1 VNSAGAGIAR
11 PPAALPVATAVRTP
25 ALFAYGL
32 LGMPLAMAALPLYVH
47 LPKFYGGHLGMPLA
61 TLGVVLLLLRLA
73 DGVLD
78 PLLGAWSDRASS
90 RKRQIALA
98 IPMLAI
104 GMIGLFAAPVR
115 GDAALTVWLGGFLL
129 LVYFAFSLATIN
141 HGAWGAELTSDA
153 LERTR
158 ITAVREALALCG
170 VVIAS
175 VAPALLGATAGEA
188 AGLQRFSYAFALCL
202 VVCAA
207 VTLSAAPSGARAR
220 VSQRPL
226 FAGVVAP
233 LADPAF
239 RRLLAVFMANGIA
252 SAIPATLVL
261 FFIADVLRAE
271 ARQGLF
277 LALYFIAGAAGMPLW
292 VKLSAHMGKV
302 RAWRAAMVLA
312 IAAFVWAAFLGAGD
326 TAAFAAIC
334 VLSGLALGADLA
346 LPPSLLADV
355 IGRDGRMRA
364 TGAYFGLWTLA
375 TKLNL
380 ALAAGI
386 ALPLLGA
393 LGYAPGA
400 RDTGAIHALAVV
412 YAGAPCA
419 FKFGAIA
426 ALRSF
431 ERHWRPCT

>member
-1 VNSAGAGIAR
+1 MNSTGASIAQ
-11 PPAALPVATAVRTP
+11 PPAAAPVATTVRAP

-47 LPKFYGGHLGMPLA
+47 LPKFYGDHLGMPLA
-61 TLGVVLLLLRLA
+61 TLGLVLLLLRLA

-78 PLLGAWSDRASS
+78 PVLGAWSDRAPS
-90 RKRQIALA
+90 RKRLIAFA
-98 IPMLAI
+98 VPMLAVGI
-104 GMIGLFAAPVR
+104 IGLFAAPFR
-115 GDAALTVWLGGFLL
+115 GEAALTAWLGAFLL
-129 LVYFAFSLATIN
+129 LVYLAFSLATIN
-141 HGAWGAELTSDA
+141 HGAWGAELSSDA
-153 LERTR
+153 VERTR
-158 ITAVREALALCG
+158 ITAVREGLALCG

-175 VAPALLGATAGEA
+175 VAPALLGGEAGEA
-188 AGLQRFSYAFALCL
+188 AGLQKSSYAFALCL
-202 VVCAA
+202 LVCAA
-207 VTLSAAPSGARAR
+207 VTLSAAPAGARVR
-220 VSQRPL
+220 ELRRPV
-226 FAGVVAP
+226 FASTVAP
-233 LADPAF
+233 LADPVF
-239 RRLLAVFMANGIA
+239 RRLLWVFMANGIA

-261 FFIADVLRAE
+261 FYIADVLQAE

-292 VKLSAHMGKV
+292 VKLSARAGKV

-312 IAAFVWAAFLGAGD
+312 IVAFVWAAFLGTGD
-326 TAAFAAIC
+326 AAAFAAIC
-334 VLSGLALGADLA
+334 MLSGLALGADLA

-355 IGRDGRMRA
+355 IGRDARMRA

-386 ALPLLGA
+386 ALPLLGM

-400 RDTGAIHALAVV
+400 RDAGATHALAIV
-412 YAGAPCA
+412 YAGAPCVL
-419 FKFGAIA
+419 KLGALA

-431 ERHWRPCT
+431 ERTWRT